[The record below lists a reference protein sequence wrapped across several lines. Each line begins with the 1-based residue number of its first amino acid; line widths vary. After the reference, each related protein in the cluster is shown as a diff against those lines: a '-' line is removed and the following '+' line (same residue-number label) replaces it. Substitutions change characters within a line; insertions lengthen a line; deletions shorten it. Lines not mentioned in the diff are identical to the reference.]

1 MAKRYTELWPQIADK
16 DNVHKG
22 LHLAVKNKRKVGS
35 IARVL
40 EDEDNKVN
48 NITIALQSGS
58 YMQGLH
64 QIKLLFEPK
73 LRIIYTSN
81 FYMDRIV
88 HHAIMNILE
97 PIYDA
102 RMYHYSFSCRKGY
115 GQHRASALCMIFAM
129 RNDYCAQHDCS
140 QFYVNIDHGIMKDL
154 YRWKFKDKELLRV
167 LDTRL
172 DSIST
177 RQNNIK
183 LLNNII
189 NSGIAIEQA
198 QSQLKKL
205 TYSNKL
211 FNNAPAGEP
220 IGDLISQWD
229 GNLYMTDFDFFVYNE
244 LGCKDYFRFCDDF
257 LMFGNDK
264 GQLHEWSYRAE
275 EWLLEHRKI
284 VLSRAEVFPTS
295 QGIDCCGYR
304 HFHNG
309 KLLVRKRTA
318 KKAQKRMSSI
328 LPNIDSG
335 AITIEKARSQIGS
348 TWGILKHAQTYNL
361 RKSMGFDE
369 IKNEVVN
376 RAKKTV

>member
-1 MAKRYTELWPQIADK
+1 MAKRYNELWQEIADK

-22 LHLAVKNKRKVGS
+22 LHLAVKNKPKVGS

-48 NITIALQSGS
+48 EITVTLKSGS
-58 YMQGLH
+58 YTQSNH
-64 QIKLLFEPK
+64 HIKLLFEPK

-102 RMYHYSFSCRKGY
+102 RMFHHSYSCRKGY
-115 GQHRASALCMIFAM
+115 GQHRASTLCMLYTM
-129 RNDYCAQHDCS
+129 KNDFCAQHDCS

-154 YRWKFKDKELLRV
+154 YRWKIKDKELLRV
-167 LDTRL
+167 LDARL

-177 RQNNIK
+177 RQNNI
-183 LLNNII
+183 NILKDI
-189 NSGIAIEQA
+189 ISKGIAVEQA
-198 QSQLKKL
+198 QHQLKKL
-205 TYSNKL
+205 IYSNTL

-229 GNLYMTDFDFFVYNE
+229 GNLYMTDFDYFVYND

-257 LMFGNDK
+257 VMYGDDK
-264 GQLHEWSYRAE
+264 SQLHEWSCKAE
-275 EWLLEHRKI
+275 EWLLEKRKM

-295 QGIDCCGYR
+295 QGVDCCGYR

-318 KKAQKRMSSI
+318 KRAQKRMKGI
-328 LPNIDSG
+328 LPGLDSG
-335 AITIEKARSQIGS
+335 ALTVEQARSKIGS

-361 RKSMGFDE
+361 RQSMNFDE

-376 RAKKTV
+376 RAKKAI